1 MQRRQLSQS
10 EISIKAATKH
20 SIVLAGGLEAAEL
33 FVRVGKSQLANY
45 YNPNETEC
53 FVPVDIA
60 MQLDELACYP
70 HILEAMQAASSPSKR
85 KPRTLHT
92 LLANMLKEA
101 GELGTSFSTA
111 LEDGSICPR
120 EATDITKEAM
130 DLKEACQHIIDE
142 AATVQARKAK
152 VMA

>member
-1 MQRRQLSQS
+1 MQRRQLSQP
-10 EISIKAATKH
+10 EISIKAATKRA
-20 SIVLAGGLEAAEL
+20 IVAAGGLEAVEL
-33 FVRVGKSQLANY
+33 FVRVGKSQLGNY
-45 YNPNETEC
+45 YNLNETEC
-53 FVPVDIA
+53 FVPIDIA
-60 MQLDELACYP
+60 MQLDDLAGYP
-70 HILEAMQAASSPSKR
+70 HIMEAMQAASSPPKR

-101 GELGTSFSTA
+101 GELGTSFSAA

-142 AATVQARKAK
+142 ASTVHARKAK
-152 VMA
+152 VTA